1 MGLGYLSS
9 QHACQEQELP
19 DRFMRVETIYVP
31 AGGVTGVPGVGP
43 EDTGPDGGAP
53 GFVCVAIAGVAEASG
68 ANDAAGLLLRVALG
82 TGLTTGAAVGAVMTA
97 ASGAEAVAGFMAAG
111 GIAAGA
117 GAGVPAHWYVGAS
130 AGAGT
135 CLRAHSANLAARA

>member
-9 QHACQEQELP
+9 QQICQEQELP

-68 ANDAAGLLLRVALG
+68 ANDAAGLLL
-82 TGLTTGAAVGAVMTA
+82 TTGAAVGAVMTA